1 MRGCCEVVCPYM
13 KPEFHRM
20 KAERIA
26 CSMQKLT
33 DADYETI
40 IEACM
45 LAGTHWFNFARHRMA
60 IAGSERDIMHAEY
73 LDGAQ
78 RVEISLLAPSL
89 LSALDEIEG
98 YRAGF
103 VRGDMEWDKRLR
115 PVVEISSIRSAARL
129 CVPRTPYVLTW

>member
-1 MRGCCEVVCPYM
+1 M
-13 KPEFHRM
+13 KPDFHRM

-26 CSMQKLT
+26 RSMQKLT

-78 RVEISLLAPSL
+78 RVEISLLEPSL

-103 VRGDMEWDKRLR
+103 VRGDMEGGQGIAARCRNLLDT
-115 PVVEISSIRSAARL
+115 IRSAAL
-129 CVPRTPYVLTW
+129 GSTPRRSATSNERYGIG